1 MYSPG
6 NSDIRHPSSRPVYRS
21 QIKGQY
27 EENYSEM
34 EDIVY
39 CISTKEFIVFWV
51 VAALNL
57 LSVSV
62 MCYVTRRQCI
72 RDECLV

>member
-1 MYSPG
+1 MYH
-6 NSDIRHPSSRPVYRS
+6 N

-27 EENYSEM
+27 EENCSEM
-34 EDIVY
+34 EDVVY
-39 CISTKEFIVFWV
+39 CISTKEFIVFWAM
-51 VAALNL
+51 AALNL

-72 RDECLV
+72 LDGCLV